1 MSESG
6 IKKFI
11 NSVPWRFFKRIALS
25 QIILTT
31 IIIIVTAFSARY
43 FLKVYITNQSVNQV
57 VESLELI
64 KHSITTQ
71 KIDPVAWCKSLRLDW
86 STRYTLIDMKGN
98 VVCDN
103 YLNAKKLD
111 NHLYRPEVR
120 DAIQLGL
127 GTSKRFSESADI
139 DMIYGAMTFKA
150 LGKSYI
156 IRQAV
161 PLRQVALAMKKLDKS
176 IIIFFIPLLVL
187 TSLLSLWTSLQVS
200 FPLRSLIRKISNL
213 ENLKTGQNN
222 LDTAIPLD
230 DEWHFVERTLDR
242 AEVEL
247 ANYIK
252 ELQIENKKFSIL
264 MESNSDAIL
273 AIDTNENILFINQR
287 FYKNFFTEDRTRE
300 IKEMKGLKLVEISRK
315 REVHELLRE
324 VLKDKTSIKARNI
337 EIEMA
342 GRSEKGWF
350 DITTS
355 PLISNDGKILG
366 AICNFRNISHKKLAE
381 QMREDFVTNVSHE
394 VRTPLTAMKGYVQI
408 LQGIKDI
415 SDNAIV
421 KEALSKIEHNSNRLA
436 ILFQEIL
443 NLSLIESKHK
453 LELNKTSTE
462 ELTQTVLMNLKQV
475 HADKKQLIECTF
487 NAQNVV
493 IDAGLIEQVLTN
505 LIDNSYKYGKSDGK
519 ILIRWEALENSF
531 ELYVEDDGP
540 GIDPI
545 HQKRVFERFYRVDSS
560 RSRNLGGTG
569 LGLSIV
575 KHIVQKHKGS
585 ISVFSNDFGGV
596 SFKITIPLGSLG

>member
-1 MSESG
+1 MSEKG
-6 IKKFI
+6 LKKFI
-11 NSVPWRFFKRIALS
+11 DSIPWRFFKRIALS

-43 FLKVYITNQSVNQV
+43 FLKVYITNQSTNQV

-71 KIDPVAWCKSLRLDW
+71 KIDPLSWCKSLRLDW
-86 STRYTLIDMKGN
+86 STRYTLINAKGK

-103 YLNAKKLD
+103 YLNSETLE
-111 NHLYRPEVR
+111 NHLYRPEVQT
-120 DAIQLGL
+120 ALEKGL
-127 GTSKRFSESADI
+127 GTAQRYSNSTEI
-139 DMIYGAMTFKA
+139 DMIYGAMTFNSK
-150 LGKSYI
+150 GSEYI

-161 PLRQVALAMKKLDKS
+161 PLKQVALAMEKLDKS
-176 IIIFFIPLLVL
+176 ILIFFIPLLIF

-213 ENLKTGQNN
+213 ENLKIGQTN
-222 LDTAIPLD
+222 LDSSIVLD

-252 ELQIENKKFSIL
+252 ELQLENKKFSIL
-264 MESNSDAIL
+264 MESISDAII
-273 AIDTNENILFINQR
+273 AIDNNENILFINQR
-287 FYKNFFTEDRTRE
+287 FHKSFLTAERSSE
-300 IKEMKGLKLVEISRK
+300 LKSHSLPKLVEVTRK

-324 VLKDKTSIKARNI
+324 ALKDKTSVKVRNI
-337 EIEMA
+337 EMEMT

-355 PLISNDGKILG
+355 PLISDDGNVLG

-394 VRTPLTAMKGYVQI
+394 VRTPLTAMKGYVQV
-408 LQGIKDI
+408 LQGIKEI
-415 SDNAIV
+415 KDNSIV
-421 KEALSKIEHNSNRLA
+421 KEALNKIDHNSNRLT

-443 NLSLIESKHK
+443 NLSMIESKHK
-453 LELNKTSTE
+453 LDLNRTSTE
-462 ELTQTVLMNLKQV
+462 EITQTVLMNLKQV
-475 HADKKQLIECTF
+475 HSNKTNDIKCTF
-487 NAQNVV
+487 NVTSVV

-505 LIDNSYKYGKSDGK
+505 LIDNSYKYGKSDGQ
-519 ILIRWEALENSF
+519 ISIRWEEQENAF
-531 ELYVEDDGP
+531 DLFIEDDGP
-540 GIDPI
+540 GIDPAL
-545 HQKRVFERFYRVDSS
+545 QKRVFERFYRVDSS

-575 KHIVQKHKGS
+575 KHIVQKHNGTIS
-585 ISVFSNDFGGV
+585 IFSNELGGV
-596 SFKITIPLGSLG
+596 SFKITIPQSTSV